1 MAGFNADTPAGAV
14 VSRTVTLVEGSSF
27 CISSANGD
35 INPEYPHGV
44 FHEDTRILSRWN
56 LTVNGQPLEPLTAE
70 VKEPYRARF
79 ACRVPRRDG
88 YADSPL
94 IVERVR
100 EVAAGI
106 LEEITVWNHSLH
118 SAECTVV
125 LSVESDFADLF
136 EVKEAHVRRR
146 WEESRQ
152 PDGESLTLR
161 ATWQDVRKDVVVKAS
176 GARISADALT
186 YRVTV
191 PPHGHWSTALTVVPA
206 VDGKDPAALIVRPAS
221 GQMSPRDQRRQEW
234 VAKIPVLHMGN
245 QSIDRTLHAPFLYRT
260 QFHSSTPEEETQ
272 RALEHLETLI
282 QLEGPSTIAAVILE
296 SIPGTAGI
304 MVPPPGYLQG
314 VRELATKYGIIYIA
328 DEVMCG
334 FGRSEKW
341 FAIDHFDVVPD
352 LLTFAKGVNSGYV
365 PLGGVAISPEI
376 AATFGQRAYPGGLTY
391 SGHPLATAAAVATIN
406 AMRDEGIV
414 ENAAQ
419 LGADVFAPG
428 LAALQE
434 KHQSVGEV
442 RGAGAFWAIELVKDR
457 QTREPLAP
465 YGASSPEM
473 NELIAACRTRGL
485 LPFANFN
492 RIHVVPPLNIS
503 VEDANRGLSIL
514 DEVLD
519 IADAKIF

>member
-1 MAGFNADTPAGAV
+1 MTATTEEQIPEEELAAGRRAYELD
-14 VSRTVTLVEGSSF
+14 RR
-27 CISSANGD
+27 
-35 INPEYPHGV
+35 HV
-44 FHEDTRILSRWN
+44 FHSWSAQETLTPMTITRAAGSYVWDGDGNRLLDFSSQLVNTNIGHQHPKVVAAIQEQAGKLCTVAPQFVNEARSEAARLIAELTPGELNRIFFTNGGADAVEHAIRMARLHTGKYKVLSAYRSYHGGTA
-56 LTVNGQPLEPLTAE
+56 LAVNVTGD
-70 VKEPYRARF
+70 
-79 ACRVPRRDG
+79 PRRIPNDYG
-88 YADSPL
+88 N
-94 IVERVR
+94 
-100 EVAAGI
+100 AG
-106 LEEITVWNHSLH
+106 TVH
-118 SAECTVV
+118 
-125 LSVESDFADLF
+125 F
-136 EVKEAHVRRR
+136 
-146 WEESRQ
+146 
-152 PDGESLTLR
+152 
-161 ATWQDVRKDVVVKAS
+161 
-176 GARISADALT
+176 
-186 YRVTV
+186 
-191 PPHGHWSTALTVVPA
+191 
-206 VDGKDPAALIVRPAS
+206 
-221 GQMSPRDQRRQEW
+221 
-234 VAKIPVLHMGN
+234 
-245 QSIDRTLHAPFLYRT
+245 HAPFLYRT

-272 RALEHLETLI
+272 RALQHLETMI
-282 QLEGPSTIAAVILE
+282 QLEGPTTIAAVILE

-334 FGRSEKW
+334 FGRAGKW

-419 LGADVFAPG
+419 LGANVFAPG

-434 KHQSVGEV
+434 KHRSVGEV
-442 RGAGAFWAIELVKDR
+442 RGTGAFWAIELVKDR
-457 QTREPLAP
+457 QTRQPLAP

-503 VEDANRGLSIL
+503 AEDANRGLSIL
-514 DEVLD
+514 DEVLE
-519 IADAKIF
+519 IADAKVS

>member
-1 MAGFNADTPAGAV
+1 MTATTEQQIPEEELAAGRRAYELDRKHVFHSWSAQETLTPM
-14 VSRTVTLVEGSSF
+14 TVTRAAGSYVWDGDGNRLLDFSSQLVNTNIGHQHPKVVAAIQEQAGKLCTVAPQFVNEARSEAARLIAELTPGELNRIF
-27 CISSANGD
+27 FTNGGADAVEHAIRMARLHTGKYKVLSAYRSYHGGTALAVNVTGD
-35 INPEYPHGV
+35 
-44 FHEDTRILSRWN
+44 
-56 LTVNGQPLEPLTAE
+56 
-70 VKEPYRARF
+70 
-79 ACRVPRRDG
+79 PRRIPNDYG
-88 YADSPL
+88 N
-94 IVERVR
+94 
-100 EVAAGI
+100 AG
-106 LEEITVWNHSLH
+106 TVH
-118 SAECTVV
+118 
-125 LSVESDFADLF
+125 F
-136 EVKEAHVRRR
+136 
-146 WEESRQ
+146 
-152 PDGESLTLR
+152 
-161 ATWQDVRKDVVVKAS
+161 
-176 GARISADALT
+176 
-186 YRVTV
+186 
-191 PPHGHWSTALTVVPA
+191 
-206 VDGKDPAALIVRPAS
+206 
-221 GQMSPRDQRRQEW
+221 
-234 VAKIPVLHMGN
+234 
-245 QSIDRTLHAPFLYRT
+245 HAPFLYRT

-272 RALEHLETLI
+272 RALEHLETII

-334 FGRSEKW
+334 FGRSGKW

-376 AATFGQRAYPGGLTY
+376 AATFGKRAYPGGLTY

-419 LGADVFAPG
+419 LGADVFGPG
-428 LAALQE
+428 LAKLQE
-434 KHQSVGEV
+434 KHRSVGEV
-442 RGAGAFWAIELVKDR
+442 RGTGVFWAIELVRDR

-503 VEDANRGLSIL
+503 VEDANRGLAIL
-514 DEVLD
+514 DEVLE
-519 IADAKIF
+519 IADAKVA